1 MRPVFALLCLTLVLA
16 YTAAWAADE
25 EPENIIKN
33 PDFEMNYDNWQFWTE
48 GGAVAERLIES
59 KKVEPVVGDNVAYVR
74 IDKAGTGGNH
84 IQFYQGPLVLNKDTT
99 YTLSV
104 WAKSDDKP
112 QPVELKVIKHQNP
125 WTNYKTQAV
134 TFTPEW
140 KEFNVTFKQPEDD
153 PIGRVDIFLGR
164 ADGDVWIDHVRLY
177 EGDYFNDEVREM
189 PDEAVEP
196 AAKLA
201 TTWANIK

>member
-1 MRPVFALLCLTLVLA
+1 M
-16 YTAAWAADE
+16 
-25 EPENIIKN
+25 
-33 PDFEMNYDNWQFWTE
+33 
-48 GGAVAERLIES
+48 
-59 KKVEPVVGDNVAYVR
+59 
-74 IDKAGTGGNH
+74 
-84 IQFYQGPLVLNKDTT
+84 LNKDTT

-134 TFTPEW
+134 TLTPEW